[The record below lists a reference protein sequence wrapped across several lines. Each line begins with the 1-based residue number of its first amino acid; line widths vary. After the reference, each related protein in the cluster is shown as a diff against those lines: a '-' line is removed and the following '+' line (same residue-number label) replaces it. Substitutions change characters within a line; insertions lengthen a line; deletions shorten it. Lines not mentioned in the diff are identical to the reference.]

1 MTAAIEYQVRL
12 RSLQGHPK
20 QAAFVASPAKRRI
33 ARAGRRGG
41 KTVGAAQI
49 ALKWFLAGRR
59 VLYATPTQD
68 QLDAF
73 WWEVKRALGDVI
85 DAGVYYK
92 NETMHFIEVPG
103 TKNRIRAKTAW
114 NADTLR
120 GDYADGLI
128 LDEFHLID
136 ETAWSEVGAPM
147 LMDNNGDAVFIYTPP
162 SMRSRSVTKARDPLH
177 APKLFKHANGDHRSC
192 QHPASEQDEGRWSAH
207 HWTSK
212 DNPHV
217 TEEALAETRRDM
229 TELAWRQEIEAEDI
243 ENVPGALWK
252 PEMIIYGEP
261 PHAINANGKDIG
273 RDLISVAVSVDPSG
287 GGPRSDEVGIVV
299 SARGVDDRGYV
310 LADRSIQ
317 GVLTDVWA
325 QLAIGAY
332 YEFNGHRL
340 IAEVNYGGDMV
351 RDVIQTRAPGLPVD
365 VVHATHG
372 KQVRAEPVAALY
384 EQGRVSHVQQFPELE
399 QQLCQWVPGPGSK
412 SPGRLDALVWAM
424 TELMVTGGSPNV
436 RWL

>member
-1 MTAAIEYQVRL
+1 MTASVEYQVRL

-229 TELAWRQEIEAEDI
+229 TELAWRQESEAEDI

-252 PEMIIYGEP
+252 PEMIIYG
-261 PHAINANGKDIG
+261 
-273 RDLISVAVSVDPSG
+273 
-287 GGPRSDEVGIVV
+287 
-299 SARGVDDRGYV
+299 
-310 LADRSIQ
+310 
-317 GVLTDVWA
+317 
-325 QLAIGAY
+325 
-332 YEFNGHRL
+332 
-340 IAEVNYGGDMV
+340 
-351 RDVIQTRAPGLPVD
+351 
-365 VVHATHG
+365 
-372 KQVRAEPVAALY
+372 
-384 EQGRVSHVQQFPELE
+384 
-399 QQLCQWVPGPGSK
+399 
-412 SPGRLDALVWAM
+412 
-424 TELMVTGGSPNV
+424 
-436 RWL
+436 